1 MSPIASAM
9 ARASGG
15 GFNPLSL
22 STLVWLLHPDDATD
36 VISSEINSLV
46 CRKLGATF
54 TAPASSNRMPLDT
67 TERSGHKVAKCATN
81 NADYLR
87 CDDATVAGALNGG
100 GAFTAFWFRRR
111 GVLPS
116 GGQSPGIQHSVNTL
130 IAGAGDR
137 WEIANSGSGH
147 LVKGVEG
154 ASSSSWNLTSSVDAD
169 TTTWHF
175 EVRTYDGAGHAE
187 LFIDNVSAVTDTQT
201 ARSPTGLLHVLWGG
215 GQATTYWSVS
225 GVCTGVM
232 NATDR
237 TNLYNWVLA
246 NA

>member
-1 MSPIASAM
+1 M

-46 CRKLGATF
+46 CRKSGATF
-54 TAPASSNRMPLDT
+54 TAPASSNRMPLNT
-67 TERSGHKVAKCATN
+67 SERSGHNVATCATA
-81 NADYLR
+81 NADFLR
-87 CDDATVAGALNGG
+87 CDDATVAGALDGG
-100 GAFTAFWFRRR
+100 GAFTAFWFRKRTTQ
-111 GVLPS
+111 S
-116 GGQSPGIQHSVNTL
+116 GGQSPGIQHSVSTL
-130 IAGAGDR
+130 IAGSGDR
-137 WEIANSGSGH
+137 WEIANSGNFH
-147 LVKGVEG
+147 LIKGVQG
-154 ASSSSWNLTSSVDAD
+154 ANSSSWNLSSTFDND
-169 TTTWHF
+169 TAFHF
-175 EVRTYDGAGHAE
+175 EVRTYDGSGNSE
-187 LFIDNVSAVTDTQT
+187 LFVDNVSKATESQT

-215 GQATTYWSVS
+215 ANVSTYWSVS